1 LGAAGLLVKPHYGR
15 GRRYSNA
22 NISRLHSKNKAGDI
36 VTHLITSEP
45 ATAAPSSAIADF
57 VLQQIHCAALRSRIV
72 TNQLEA
78 ATTAL
83 NAGLISPEAAILIL
97 AETGVEVSS

>member
-1 LGAAGLLVKPHYGR
+1 MTTTTI
-15 GRRYSNA
+15 RRP
-22 NISRLHSKNKAGDI
+22 
-36 VTHLITSEP
+36 EP
-45 ATAAPSSAIADF
+45 PTVQPRSSARAFTDF
-57 VLQQIHCAALRSRIV
+57 VLKQIHCAALRSKIV

-97 AETGVEVSS
+97 AEAGLVEVSS